1 MSKTRETASKNL
13 ETDRQDA
20 WESSWPNQFSPR
32 GPAYAESRGMKS
44 IAFKVD
50 GRNRDYIKASLIPAN
65 HSQESH
71 FGLLDCAIVAFF
83 LLCVGGLL
91 YLLVG

>member
-1 MSKTRETASKNL
+1 M
-13 ETDRQDA
+13 
-20 WESSWPNQFSPR
+20 FR
-32 GPAYAESRGMKS
+32 GPAYAENRGMKS

-50 GRNRDYIKASLIPAN
+50 GRNRDYIRATLAPAN
-65 HSQESH
+65 HSQESY
-71 FGLLDCAIVAFF
+71 FGLLDFGIVAFF

>member
-1 MSKTRETASKNL
+1 
-13 ETDRQDA
+13 
-20 WESSWPNQFSPR
+20 
-32 GPAYAESRGMKS
+32 MKS

-50 GRNRDYIKASLIPAN
+50 GRNRDYIRATLAPAN
-65 HSQESH
+65 HSQESY
-71 FGLLDCAIVAFF
+71 FGLLDFGIVAFF